1 MIPQNKA
8 RKIAVVLR
16 FSAMGDV
23 ILLLPSLHQ
32 VLSENP
38 DLEIIVVSNSAFSS
52 FFTGHSRLHFKGI
65 SFRDTYKGFL
75 GTLRLATFILS
86 LRPSRVIDQHQSIR
100 STICRW
106 YAAIYGIP
114 TAVIRKDKWAKIG
127 ATRRFWKTKK
137 NFTPLI
143 ERYADTWRRAGLLS
157 AVSLDTNKTFIQPA
171 EYIEQQI
178 PRKNEGE
185 KWIAIAPF
193 SQHKG
198 KNWPIHYF
206 AELMEKILESAP
218 KSTLF
223 LVGGRA
229 EEVLWQ
235 DVLPR
240 SSRVHS
246 LASYSFEVQFAYF
259 KQFDVLVCLDSSN
272 LHLANMMQVPTLS
285 IWGATHPSLG
295 YAPFSLV
302 ENRIV
307 QDNTLDCRPCSTYG
321 KTRCHRGDFACL
333 YQISPNQV
341 WEELKGMI
349 DLSKTPLY
357 DT

>member
-1 MIPQNKA
+1 MRSQNGAK
-8 RKIAVVLR
+8 KIAVVLR

-23 ILLLPSLHQ
+23 ILLLPSLLQ

-52 FFTGHSRLHFKGI
+52 FFTGHSRLRFKGV
-65 SFRDTYKGFL
+65 SFRDTYKGFW
-75 GTLRLATFILS
+75 GTLRLAASILS
-86 LRPSRVIDQHQSIR
+86 LHPSLVIDQHQSIR

-114 TAVIRKDKWAKIG
+114 TAVIRKDKWTKIG

-137 NFTPLI
+137 TFTPLI
-143 ERYADTWRRAGLLS
+143 ERYADTWRRVGLLS

-171 EYIEQQI
+171 EHVEYPIL
-178 PRKNEGE
+178 RKNVGE

-206 AELMEKILESAP
+206 AELMEKIRESAP
-218 KSTLF
+218 ESTLF

-229 EEVLWQ
+229 EEVLWK

-246 LASYSFEVQFAYF
+246 LASHSFEVQFAYF
-259 KQFDVLVCLDSSN
+259 KQFDVLICLDSSN

-295 YAPFSLV
+295 YAPFSSA
-302 ENRIV
+302 ENKIV
-307 QDNTLDCRPCSTYG
+307 QDNSLGCRPCSTYG

-341 WEELKGMI
+341 WEELKGMM
-349 DLSKTPLY
+349 Y
-357 DT
+357 